1 MRTSLFIST
10 ILSENNPLTRFC
22 RENDWNLTAQ
32 SLIDFNPIPHEI
44 LDQFDVIF
52 YSSKRCFQYFDSQLK
67 QSKSTVIATI
77 GSETA
82 NYLKEY
88 NQIPQFIGVQSG
100 SPLEVAEEFK
110 NWLGDRTVVFPS
122 ALHSKQTIANQIPD
136 NQKAV
141 ISVYETTFKSQHI
154 EPHSWYVF
162 TSPSNLNSFLSLNTL
177 QKDAKIIAWGE
188 TTADTCKKLGIT
200 PQHVLLE
207 SSVVSLVGFLEQSI
221 R

>member
-10 ILSENNPLTRFC
+10 ILSENNPLPRFC
-22 RENDWNLTAQ
+22 NDNHWLLTSQ
-32 SLIDFNPIPHEI
+32 SLIDFIPIEHAI
-44 LDQFDVIF
+44 DQHYDVIF

-67 QSKSTVIATI
+67 QSKSTAIATI

-82 NYLKEY
+82 NYLKEH

-100 SPLEVAEEFK
+100 SPIEVAEKFK
-110 NWLGDRTVVFPS
+110 NWLGERTVVFPS
-122 ALHSKQTIANQIPD
+122 ALHSKQTIANQIPEK
-136 NQKAV
+136 QKCV
-141 ISVYETTFKSQHI
+141 IPVYETIHVSQLIQSHY
-154 EPHSWYVF
+154 WYVF
-162 TSPSNLNSFLSLNTL
+162 TSPSNLISFLSKN
-177 QKDAKIIAWGE
+177 QIPESAQVIAWGE

-207 SSVVSLVGFLEQSI
+207 SSVVSLVDFLEQSN